1 MQLGGTN
8 LINTNPMMRTAQ
20 TRGGANQP
28 FSFGDFDGGYF
39 PRDQAVGTGGS
50 SWEGSTWGD
59 PPGGLQFLAIN
70 NNQGYNGPPGR
81 GPSGGGPPGRGLPGG
96 DPPGGPQFPVI
107 NTNKGHNNQMGG
119 QFDTLAASMYLGS
132 YKPKGTPFF
141 CS

>member
-1 MQLGGTN
+1 MLPGTRQWEPGEVYPGG
-8 LINTNPMMRTAQ
+8 R
-20 TRGGANQP
+20 
-28 FSFGDFDGGYF
+28 
-39 PRDQAVGTGGS
+39 GS

-81 GPSGGGPPGRGLPGG
+81 GLSGGGPPGRGLTGG

-132 YKPKGTPFF
+132 YKPKGTPLPQNLILVVPQRRSLNFAKF
-141 CS
+141 SKHIFRQVR